1 MLEPPQSVTKVATGN
16 LQLVI
21 NLKEDPLRLFQ
32 ETGKIGRKNRHF
44 DGDGDGERERETETE
59 RERLI
64 TRLLATTGHNCGT
77 SDNRLLI

>member
-1 MLEPPQSVTKVATGN
+1 MLEPPQSVTKVATAN

-44 DGDGDGERERETETE
+44 D
-59 RERLI
+59 
-64 TRLLATTGHNCGT
+64 
-77 SDNRLLI
+77 